1 MADANL
7 QFDKR
12 VRKIVRGHNRRV
24 ANGAVYKMNSD
35 GLIEARPR
43 RRGPRFPLRG
53 LVLLFGAG
61 MLFKGFLL
69 AHLGG
74 IAYNERVGLLA
85 EGTIVEQAGA
95 WVMQPDPVTVQLA
108 EWIGQV
114 LPPL

>member
-1 MADANL
+1 MSGANL

-12 VRKIVRGHNRRV
+12 VRKIVQGHHRL
-24 ANGAVYKMNSD
+24 ATNGAVLRMNSD

-53 LVLLFGAG
+53 LVLLVGAG

-74 IAYNERVGLLA
+74 ISYNERVGLLA
-85 EGTIVEQAGA
+85 DGTIVEQAGA
-95 WVMQPDPVTVQLA
+95 WIMQPDPVTVQLA

>member
-1 MADANL
+1 MANANL

-12 VRKIVRGHNRRV
+12 ARKIVKGHNRRA
-24 ANGAVYKMNSD
+24 ANGAVLRMNSD

-43 RRGPRFPLRG
+43 RRGPRFPLKG
-53 LVLLFGAG
+53 LVLLVGAG

-69 AHLGG
+69 AYLGG
-74 IAYNERVGLLA
+74 IAYSERVGLLA

-95 WVMQPDPVTVQLA
+95 WIMQPDPVTVQLA
-108 EWIGQV
+108 DWMSAV

>member
-1 MADANL
+1 MANANL

-12 VRKIVRGHNRRV
+12 VRRIVRGQSRRA
-24 ANGAVYKMNSD
+24 ANGAVLRMNSD

-43 RRGPRFPLRG
+43 RRGPRFPLKG
-53 LVLLFGAG
+53 LVLLIGAG

-74 IAYNERVGLLA
+74 IAYSERVGILA
-85 EGTIVEQAGA
+85 DGTIVEQAGA
-95 WVMQPDPVTVQLA
+95 WIMQPDPVTLQLA